1 MRSKI
6 PEHILEVL
14 MSGEMGHCDLIPSG
28 SNYTFFTT
36 VTDKSNNGCRVI
48 YKPKK
53 GEATLWDFTTGT
65 LYVREYATYLLSE
78 ELEWN
83 LVPPT
88 VVRDGKF
95 GIGSVQ
101 LFIDY
106 DPDENFF
113 TIREKRLL
121 EFLRVCVFDII
132 INNADRKGG
141 HCILD
146 TDGYIWAIDHGVT
159 FHSDLKLRTVIWDFA
174 GKDIP
179 EWITKDLK
187 ILLNRFEE
195 ANGFGD
201 KLYQLVEVKEVRA
214 FRDRLVDLIDSP
226 VFPSLESYR
235 SVPWPLL

>member
-1 MRSKI
+1 M
-6 PEHILEVL
+6 
-14 MSGEMGHCDLIPSG
+14 
-28 SNYTFFTT
+28 
-36 VTDKSNNGCRVI
+36 
-48 YKPKK
+48 
-53 GEATLWDFTTGT
+53 
-65 LYVREYATYLLSE
+65 
-78 ELEWN
+78 
-83 LVPPT
+83 
-88 VVRDGKF
+88 
-95 GIGSVQ
+95 
-101 LFIDY
+101 
-106 DPDENFF
+106 
-113 TIREKRLL
+113 
-121 EFLRVCVFDII
+121 CVFDII

-195 ANGFGD
+195 ANGFGN
-201 KLYQLVEVKEVRA
+201 KLYQLVGVKEVRA